1 MIIQCKVKS
10 VQPLATHTYQ
20 ILLQPEHAVAYQAGQ
35 YLMVVMGEKDKRPFS
50 LASSPCRSNGELE
63 LHIGAA
69 DHSAFAHQV
78 VEKFQQAHLN
88 QTWVEVDVP
97 HGNAALQESERPLLL
112 IAGGTGF
119 SYVRS
124 ILDHCLS
131 QGKTQPI
138 YLYWG
143 ARDAAQLYALN
154 ELQELAKQ
162 HAHLQ
167 VVPVVEQAQDGWTGK
182 VGNVL
187 QAINNDF
194 ASLEAFDIY
203 IAGRFEMA
211 GAAREQFTQNK
222 QARRDRMFADAYAF
236 I

>member
-1 MIIQCKVKS
+1 MIIQCQVKS

-20 ILLQPEHAVAYQAGQ
+20 VLLQPELAIAYQAGQ
-35 YLMVVMGEKDKRPFS
+35 YLMVVMDDNDKRPFS
-50 LASSPCRSNGELE
+50 IANSPSRASGELE

-69 DHSAFAHQV
+69 DHSPFAHQV
-78 VEKFQQAHLN
+78 VEAFQQAYLN
-88 QTWVEVDVP
+88 HTTIKIDMP
-97 HGNAALQESERPLLL
+97 HGNAGLQQSDRPLLL

-124 ILDHCLS
+124 ILDACLM

-138 YLYWG
+138 HLYWG

-162 HAHLQ
+162 YSHLQ
-167 VVPVVEQAQDGWTGK
+167 VVPVIEQVQDGWTGK

-187 QAINNDF
+187 QAVNGDF
-194 ASLEAFDIY
+194 VSLADFDIY
-203 IAGRFEMA
+203 IAGRFDMA
-211 GAAREQFTQNK
+211 AAAREQFTQNK